1 MYMVAKA
8 DKILITGG
16 TGFIGSYI
24 IRYLIHEGY
33 INLMGLHRGAS
44 SFDLLGVA
52 KEKVLW
58 VQGDI
63 TDPLGMDD
71 IISRAD
77 VVIHTAAV
85 VSFDDRDSESMI
97 SANRDGTANLIN
109 AALRQ
114 SIKKFIHISSV
125 AALGKPLPGKLID
138 EKTEW
143 VESKNN
149 SPYSL
154 SKRASELEVW
164 RGHAEGLNVSIL
176 NPSVVLGAGHWDR
189 TSSKIIGNMYRGQKL
204 YPKGGNGFVDVRDVA
219 KAVLRLI
226 ANDHNGNRYVL
237 NGANLKFKKLMDQM
251 ADHYN
256 IPKPKKQI
264 SDWMIPISWRLF
276 KVISFIT
283 RRPTVYAKHTV
294 ISTSKIW
301 KYNARKSVEELGLT
315 YIPIEQTLTE
325 SCEAYLES
333 RANNLSYGILKII

>member
-1 MYMVAKA
+1 MYMVAKT

-24 IRYLIHEGY
+24 IRYLLHEGY
-33 INLMGLHRGAS
+33 KCLIGLHRES
-44 SFDLLGVA
+44 STFELLVDV
-52 KEKVLW
+52 KDHVTWVL
-58 VQGDI
+58 GDI
-63 TDPLGMDD
+63 TDPLGMDE
-71 IISRAD
+71 IISKLD
-77 VVIHTAAV
+77 VVVHAAAV
-85 VSFDDRDSESMI
+85 VSFDDRDSEAMI

-109 AALRQ
+109 ASLAQ
-114 SIKKFIHISSV
+114 NVKKFIHISSV
-125 AALGKPLPGKLID
+125 AALGKPMPEKDID

-164 RGHAEGLNVSIL
+164 RGHAEGLHVSIL
-176 NPSVVLGAGHWDR
+176 NPSVVLGAGFWDR
-189 TSSKIIGNMYRGQKL
+189 TSSKIIGNMHRGQKL

-237 NGANLKFKKLMDQM
+237 NGANLKFKELMDQM
-251 ADHYN
+251 ADNYG
-256 IPKPKKQI
+256 IPKAEKQI
-264 SDWMIPISWRLF
+264 ADWMIPISWRLF

-283 RRPTVYAKHTV
+283 QRPTVYAKHTV

-301 KYNARKSVEELGLT
+301 KYNALKSIDELGLE
-315 YIPIEQTLTE
+315 YIPITQTLAE
-325 SCEAYLES
+325 SCDAFLES
-333 RANNLSYGILKII
+333 KQNNLPYGILEII